1 MIFLRQF
8 LHVILFQLD
17 PPHPMSAILPSS
29 RPRASREIVIGAA
42 LDAWRK
48 AGRSGALPEF
58 FIFGVRGYYRD
69 TMGKVG
75 ANERGFYD
83 DAIFVVS
90 PECCAAFNA
99 NTDPSKWR
107 RGIATLCEGV
117 HPYKP
122 GNHGISRPGGGYPA
136 FRPATK
142 DEELPVQRDGI
153 GDPWPGVAINIHKGG
168 YSGTSSEGCQ
178 TIYPD
183 QWDAFHALALSEFN
197 RSKGKDEKSFFYI
210 LTSGPIV

>member
-1 MIFLRQF
+1 
-8 LHVILFQLD
+8 
-17 PPHPMSAILPSS
+17 MSILPSS
-29 RPRASREIVIGAA
+29 RPRASREVVVGAA

-48 AGRSGALPEF
+48 DGKSSPLPEF
-58 FIFGVRGYYRD
+58 FVLGVRGYYRD

-83 DAIFVVS
+83 DALFVVG
-90 PECCAAFNA
+90 PEVFAAFNA
-99 NTDPSKWR
+99 NTDPSKFR
-107 RGIATLCEGV
+107 QGIATLCEGV

-122 GNHGISRPGGGYPA
+122 GNHGISRPRGGYPA

-142 DEELPVQRDGI
+142 DEELPVQRDGV
-153 GDPWPGVAINIHKGG
+153 GKPWPGVAINIHRGG

-183 QWDAFHALALSEFN
+183 QWEAFHALALSEF
-197 RSKGKDEKSFFYI
+197 RKFSADTDAKSFSYI